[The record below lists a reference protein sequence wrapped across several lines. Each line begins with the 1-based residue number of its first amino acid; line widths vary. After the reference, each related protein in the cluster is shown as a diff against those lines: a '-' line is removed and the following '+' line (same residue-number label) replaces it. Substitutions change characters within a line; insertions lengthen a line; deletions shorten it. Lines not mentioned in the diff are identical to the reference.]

1 MFTIRAKYTDT
12 VEVQTSLDA
21 VREFFADIKNFVELM
36 PEVESIHTD
45 AKGITHWKIRA
56 EIPFAGT
63 MMQKFAVQ
71 LAENSE
77 DRIEWQP
84 VTGETKNLLRYAAAF
99 FEKSANTTLVN
110 FTQMVELRRQSPR
123 ELHIFAGVAGESIIS
138 SEMTKRIA
146 KMLKVFVQRAK
157 ERLERRNL

>member
-12 VEVQTSLDA
+12 VEVETSLDA
-21 VREFFADIKNFVELM
+21 VRAFFADIRNFVELM

-45 AKGITHWKIRA
+45 AKGVTHWKIRA
-56 EIPFAGT
+56 EIPFAGV

-77 DRIEWQP
+77 ERIEWQP
-84 VTGETKNLLRYAAAF
+84 IPGETKNLLRYAADF
-99 FEKSANTTLVN
+99 FEKSATTTLIN

-123 ELHIFAGVAGESIIS
+123 ELHILAGVAGESIIS

-146 KMLKVFVQRAK
+146 RMLKTFVQRAK
-157 ERLERRNL
+157 ERLERNL

>member
-45 AKGITHWKIRA
+45 ARGITHWKIRA
-56 EIPFAGT
+56 EIPFAGV

-77 DRIEWQP
+77 ERIEWQP
-84 VTGETKNLLRYAAAF
+84 VVGETKNLLHYAADF

-123 ELHIFAGVAGESIIS
+123 ELHILAGVAGESIIS

-146 KMLKVFVQRAK
+146 KMLKIFVNRAK
-157 ERLERRNL
+157 ERLERNL

>member
-12 VEVQTSLDA
+12 VEVQTSLDT

-45 AKGITHWKIRA
+45 AKGITHWNIRA
-56 EIPFAGT
+56 EIPFAGV

-77 DRIEWQP
+77 ERIEWLP
-84 VTGETKNLLRYAAAF
+84 VVGETKNLLRYAADF

-110 FTQMVELRRQSPR
+110 FTQMVELRRHSPR
-123 ELHIFAGVAGESIIS
+123 ELHILAGVAGESIIS

-146 KMLKVFVQRAK
+146 KMLTTFVHRAK
-157 ERLERRNL
+157 ERLERRL

>member
-21 VREFFADIKNFVELM
+21 VRAFFADIKNFVELM

-45 AKGITHWKIRA
+45 ARGITHWKIRA
-56 EIPFAGT
+56 EIPFAGV

-77 DRIEWQP
+77 ERIEWQP
-84 VTGETKNLLRYAAAF
+84 VVGETKNLLRYAADF
-99 FEKSANTTLVN
+99 FEKSANTTLIN

-123 ELHIFAGVAGESIIS
+123 ELHILAGVAGESIIS

-146 KMLKVFVQRAK
+146 KMLKIFVNRAK
-157 ERLERRNL
+157 ERLERNL

>member
-12 VEVQTSLDA
+12 IEVETSLDA
-21 VREFFADIKNFVELM
+21 VRAFFADIKNFVELM
-36 PEVESIHTD
+36 PEVESIYTD

-56 EIPFAGT
+56 EIPFAGV

-77 DRIEWQP
+77 ERIEWQP
-84 VTGETKNLLRYAAAF
+84 VSGETKNLLRYAADF
-99 FEKSANTTLVN
+99 FEKSATTTLVN

-123 ELHIFAGVAGESIIS
+123 ELHILAGVAGESIIS

-146 KMLKVFVQRAK
+146 NMLKTFVQRAK
-157 ERLERRNL
+157 ERLERNL